1 MRKSC
6 HVVFIV
12 RRTNGSLTFVSWHY
26 DISLIWTCSSQ
37 SDVQRLLT
45 PWTVM
50 ANHHS
55 LYCNKNAGQCLSVA
69 TLDGSTGHTHTWDI
83 LQIWDKQQVEILVLL
98 MYQIL
103 HTTVHRHTTIVTNE
117 TFVNSREGGGGAC
130 RLSRGAICNMHILSR
145 QKSKMWHLASGYAM
159 CITKV
164 ILSRQYYFCLTKVTL
179 VEKSKFCH
187 DKSTFVQ
194 QKLLLLTKVILSRQ
208 K

>member
-103 HTTVHRHTTIVTNE
+103 HTTVHRHTTIVTNG
-117 TFVNSREGGGGAC
+117 TFVNSREGGGGLVGCPGAPFVTCTFC
-130 RLSRGAICNMHILSR
+130 RDRSPKCDIWRVVTPCVS
-145 QKSKMWHLASGYAM
+145 QK
-159 CITKV
+159 
-164 ILSRQYYFCLTKVTL
+164 
-179 VEKSKFCH
+179 
-187 DKSTFVQ
+187 
-194 QKLLLLTKVILSRQ
+194 
-208 K
+208 